1 MPYQPTTNVALARER
16 QRSSNE
22 IPDHA
27 SSPAGQLPGDSTTL
41 VSKTSVGDPELPNTR
56 KQQTPDRD
64 NELENTQIPLNSA
77 SYDAD
82 DEHVSNP
89 PDSSSPPF
97 TAEDVDQDTD
107 VQEPIGNEAD
117 VPPPTEETLRIQA
130 VTWMEAVYHDAPN
143 GTAIAPPTWYAPSH
157 STPSRPRVWIKDFF
171 TGHVRPRRLVND
183 RLAEMSLVERE
194 RWENRQRRIRGEPAE

>member
-1 MPYQPTTNVALARER
+1 MSYQPTTNVASGLEG
-16 QRSSNE
+16 QLGSDK
-22 IPDHA
+22 ITDHV
-27 SSPAGQLPGDSTTL
+27 SSPAGQLPGESSTL
-41 VSKTSVGDPELPNTR
+41 VSQPSVCNPELPNTR
-56 KQQTPDRD
+56 EQRNHDRD

-97 TAEDVDQDTD
+97 TAEDVDQD
-107 VQEPIGNEAD
+107 VQEPIGNRAD
-117 VPPPTEETLRIQA
+117 VPQTTEETLRSQA
-130 VTWMEAVYHDAPN
+130 IAWMEAVYHDAPN
-143 GTAIAPPTWYAPSH
+143 GTAIAPPTWYASSH

-194 RWENRQRRIRGEPAE
+194 RWENRQRRMRGEPAE